1 LVSEEMDM
9 LRKRSLVALV
19 LAAMLSLGTLGVAFA
34 DDSGSDRIGDAPVP
48 GTTHTVELDAAH

>member
-1 LVSEEMDM
+1 MDM
-9 LRKRSLVALV
+9 LRKRGLVALV

-48 GTTHTVELDAAH
+48 GTSHTVELDAAH